1 MPIRLNFLFVQP
13 FPQSKPSWTQNSE
26 KWIPGESENL
36 KAILAIWYCMCL
48 YLRNPTHSYYFNN
61 WMEFFL
67 KKSLVFRYPSKFV
80 LSLYTNLLKTSE
92 SKEIGKKKKKKN
104 CMYTFE
110 VNWLPFNP
118 QQQQMMHRLLLIY
131 YRNCFFFIFLVG
143 KVGCE

>member
-80 LSLYTNLLKTSE
+80 LSLYTNLLKTRE
-92 SKEIGKKKKKKN
+92 SREIGKKKKKEKRIV
-104 CMYTFE
+104 CIHLKSTDY
-110 VNWLPFNP
+110 
-118 QQQQMMHRLLLIY
+118 LLILNSNKWCTDY
-131 YRNCFFFIFLVG
+131 Y
-143 KVGCE
+143 